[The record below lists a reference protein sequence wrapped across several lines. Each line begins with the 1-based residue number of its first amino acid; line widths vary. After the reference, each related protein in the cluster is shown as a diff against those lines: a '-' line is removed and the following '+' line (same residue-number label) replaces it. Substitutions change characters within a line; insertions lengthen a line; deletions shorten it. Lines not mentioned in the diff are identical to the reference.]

1 MKRGILYSLA
11 VSVILSSAC
20 FGANEAGVGLTIYN
34 DNFAVVREARKM
46 RFEKGQNTVRFTDVA
61 SAIDPT
67 SVKFEC
73 LSAPGAVSVLEQ
85 NYEYDLVNA
94 DSLLKR
100 YIDKQVMVAIKG
112 SGSDSRKFIEGTL
125 LAAVGPDL
133 IVKGSKGIEIIGRAG
148 VEEIAL
154 KELSAPGETSPLG
167 GPDDLVTRP
176 TLVWLTDAEKG
187 GKQLCEVTY
196 TTGAINW
203 RADYTAILNADDTA
217 LDFSGWVTI
226 DNRSGAGYRDATLK
240 LIAGDV
246 RRVQPPAMVDYELG
260 AMRKMAVQEAP
271 AFEEKAFMEY
281 HMYTLGRKST
291 INNNQV
297 KQIEFIEPA
306 TDVQATKIYVYERAG
321 WRWRSG
327 RSSQPEKGKVNVKI
341 EFENKKENKLG
352 IALPKGKVR
361 VFKKDPGSASAT
373 PGRPADGSLEFVGE
387 DLIDHTP
394 RNEKL
399 SLYIGDAFDIVAEH
413 TMTDY
418 KEQWGRRFE
427 THKVEIRNRKEEKIT
442 VFVDERLPSYEDWK
456 IEKSTHKWEKRAA
469 FVARFPVEVEADSTA
484 TIEYTVSWPMP

>member
-1 MKRGILYSLA
+1 MRCRIFRVLA
-11 VSVILSSAC
+11 CAAIISTRC
-20 FGANEAGVGLTIYN
+20 FGAAETGVGLTIYN
-34 DNFAVVREARKM
+34 DNFAVVRETRKM
-46 RFEKGQNTVRFTDVA
+46 KFEKGQNTVRFTDVA

-67 SVKFEC
+67 SVKFTC

-100 YIDKQVMVAIKG
+100 YIDKDVIVAIKG
-112 SGSDSRKFIEGTL
+112 GGSDARKFVQGTL

-133 IVKGSKGIEIIGRAG
+133 IVKSNEGLEVIGRAG
-148 VEEIAL
+148 VEEISL
-154 KELSAPGETSPLG
+154 KEMPE
-167 GPDDLVTRP
+167 DLVTRP
-176 TLVWLTDAEKG
+176 TLVWLVQSEKTGEQLAE
-187 GKQLCEVTY
+187 VAY
-196 TTGAINW
+196 TTGAIGW
-203 RADYTAILNADDTA
+203 KADYTAVLNADDTA

-226 DNRSGAGYRDATLK
+226 DNKSGAGYKDATLK

-246 RRVQPPAMVDYELG
+246 RRIQPPEITKYRRGVVRE
-260 AMRKMAVQEAP
+260 MAEAG
-271 AFEEKAFMEY
+271 AFEEKPFMEY

-306 TDVQATKIYVYERAG
+306 EGVAAKKIFVYERTG
-321 WRWRSG
+321 WRWQQG

-361 VFKKDPGSASAT
+361 VFKNDPSSLRSAEA
-373 PGRPADGSLEFVGE
+373 GPAGGSLEFVGE
-387 DLIDHTP
+387 DEIDHTP
-394 RNEKL
+394 KDEKL
-399 SLYIGDAFDIVAEH
+399 SLYIGDAFDIVVEH

-442 VFVDERLPSYEDWK
+442 VYVDEKLPFYEDWK
-456 IEKSTHKWEKRAA
+456 IEKTTHNWEKRAA
-469 FVARFPVEVEADSTA
+469 FVARFPVDVEANGTA
-484 TIEYTVSWPMP
+484 TVEYTVSWPMP